1 MLMDKMRQGAQSLTA
16 KIIFVII
23 MVSFAL
29 AGIGGYAVRKPNT
42 DPVEVDGIAIH
53 AMDFDRAYREQ
64 KQEIQRQA
72 GEHFAEMIAANPTFL
87 PMLRKQVLSNMVDNL
102 IVDQRVLK
110 LGLRVSDDV
119 IKKVITKDIDAFKVD
134 GKFNNEQYLNV
145 ITRVGYT
152 SASQFA
158 QDQKLRMQQSLY
170 TDSFRA
176 SQFSLPFENQAFL
189 ALQKQ
194 ERAVDVY
201 NISPDNFVA
210 DVTLND
216 EEMTKF
222 FKEHS
227 NRYVQPEQ
235 VKVDYIV
242 LSKSE
247 LAKDL
252 KVPDADI
259 QKYYEEHSSNF
270 TEKGKYHVEHIFVNA
285 SKPEEK
291 EAAKKKIE
299 EALAKINGGELF
311 ETVAKTYSDDVLTS
325 SKGGDL
331 GWQPYGTL
339 EKEFEDA
346 VKSMKTANQVSGV
359 IDTQYGY
366 HLIKFLE
373 AKEDQLKPLDSV
385 KDVIISKI
393 NETKVDDVYSEKMDQ
408 LSTLINEM
416 PDDLKSIAK
425 EVGLQVQSSN
435 FFDRNTTVVP
445 FDNPQLQKLVFD
457 PAFREE
463 ALASEPISIAPDAVA
478 VVYVT
483 GYKEKY
489 TKSQEEVKEQLEKD
503 FRNDKADGI
512 ASSKAS
518 ELEKLL
524 KAGDQS
530 AVDAFVT
537 KNKIVKKNSAALKR
551 TDSSFDSAVVDGIF
565 AMPKASSGVNTAVID
580 GLDGHKY
587 VAQLGK
593 VTNYSGEISET
604 DASMASSQIKQ
615 LNSVRDFELLKKQ
628 LRADSKIEFNEYAL
642 KQYASNDGLND

>member
-72 GEHFAEMIAANPTFL
+72 GEHFAEMIAANPNFL

-385 KDVIISKI
+385 KEVIISKI

-425 EVGLQVQSSN
+425 EVGLKVQSSN

-489 TKSQEEVKEQLEKD
+489 TKSQEEVKEQLEMD

-512 ASSKAS
+512 ASAKAS

-537 KNKIVKKNSAALKR
+537 QNKIVKKNSVALKR

-642 KQYASNDGLND
+642 KQYASTDGLND

>member
-1 MLMDKMRQGAQSLTA
+1 M
-16 KIIFVII
+16 
-23 MVSFAL
+23 
-29 AGIGGYAVRKPNT
+29 
-42 DPVEVDGIAIH
+42 
-53 AMDFDRAYREQ
+53 
-64 KQEIQRQA
+64 
-72 GEHFAEMIAANPTFL
+72 
-87 PMLRKQVLSNMVDNL
+87 
-102 IVDQRVLK
+102 
-110 LGLRVSDDV
+110 
-119 IKKVITKDIDAFKVD
+119 
-134 GKFNNEQYLNV
+134 

-537 KNKIVKKNSAALKR
+537 QNKIVKKNSAALKR

-628 LRADSKIEFNEYAL
+628 LRTDSKIEFNEYAL